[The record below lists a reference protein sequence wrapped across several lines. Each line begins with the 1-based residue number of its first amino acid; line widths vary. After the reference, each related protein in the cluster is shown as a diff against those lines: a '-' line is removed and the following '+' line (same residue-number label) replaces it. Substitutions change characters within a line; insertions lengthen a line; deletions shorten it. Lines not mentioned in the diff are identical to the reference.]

1 MQLNDTATLNGI
13 KQDIYYLSHITS
25 STYSANDINRI
36 VNKYYKILQSD
47 IRAVNEDFFG
57 EIFTY
62 DLSLNTG
69 GTYPNEYNFP
79 TNPAYEKV
87 KQMFIAP
94 NPANTA
100 APVWPDEFT
109 QVVLAKGDAITDPTY
124 TFSNPTALIYDSS
137 FFLYPKIT
145 TAVTDGLK
153 LFAIVAQT
161 DLANDTDK
169 PNIFTDYHDVITW
182 GSLIDI
188 AARLGNDKLFKKA
201 TDMFIS
207 RRKEMKEYASGR
219 AQLIGDVVE
228 GQNEGGW
235 QFPFGQNS
243 MS

>member
-1 MQLNDTATLNGI
+1 MQLNDIATLNGI
-13 KQDIYYLSHITS
+13 KQDIYFNAHITS
-25 STYSANDINRI
+25 ATYNQNDLNRI
-36 VNKYYKILQSD
+36 INKYYKVLQSD
-47 IRAVNEDFFG
+47 IRAINEDFFG

-69 GTYPNEYNFP
+69 GTYPNEYNLP
-79 TNPAYEKV
+79 SGYEKV
-87 KQMFIAP
+87 KQIFAAF
-94 NPANTA
+94 NPANPA
-100 APVWPDEFT
+100 APVWPDEFK

-137 FFLYPKIT
+137 FFLYPKVT
-145 TAVTDGLK
+145 VAVTGGLK
-153 LFAIVAQT
+153 LFAIIGQT

-188 AARLGNDKLFKKA
+188 ATRLGNDKLFKKA
-201 TDMFIS
+201 TDMFTN

-235 QFPFGQNS
+235 QYPFGHNS